1 MKTTRKDLVLSI
13 VIGLAIAS
21 FVVSLSADRGFTLVH
36 RLSDGCFSAGVIL
49 CGMGGLVFCA
59 NKGFFNAIGFSA
71 SYAGKMITGWGKDP
85 SERGHDA
92 YYNYCMRQAEKGPKP
107 FAHLRIGG
115 AVYLV
120 AAVLFLVVYL
130 MT

>member
-1 MKTTRKDLVLSI
+1 MKITRRDLALGLMIGGMI
-13 VIGLAIAS
+13 VA
-21 FVVSLSADRGFTLVH
+21 FVVTLSADRGFTLVH

-59 NKGFFNAIGFSA
+59 NKGFFNALGFSA

-92 YYNYCMRQAEKGPKP
+92 YYNYCMRQAEKGSKP
-107 FAHLRIGG
+107 FAHLLIGG

-120 AAVLFLVVYL
+120 AATLFLVVYL
-130 MT
+130 MI

>member
-1 MKTTRKDLVLSI
+1 MKITRKDLVLSM
-13 VIGLAIAS
+13 VIGLAIAC
-21 FVVSLSADRGFTLVH
+21 FVVSLSADRGFTMVH

-49 CGMGGLVFCA
+49 CGMGGLIFCA
-59 NKGFFNAIGFSA
+59 NKGFFNILGFSV

-85 SERGHDA
+85 SERGHDG

-107 FAHLRIGG
+107 FAHLLIGG
-115 AVYLV
+115 AAYMV
-120 AAVLFLVVYL
+120 AAALFLVVYL